1 MNEVGGK
8 VKARRIRA
16 MRREKGVV
24 KGGRGECD
32 GE

>member
-24 KGGRGECD
+24 KGGERGM
-32 GE
+32 